1 MAAPDLNDPAER
13 ERYFAELRNI
23 GRPIR
28 RTGLALALIGAVL
41 VLLHK
46 RHVLDLPIWVG
57 VIVLGAGVM
66 LMISGLQV
74 RSRYHQLRMMEPPEK
89 D

>member
-1 MAAPDLNDPAER
+1 MAAPDLKDPVAAEAYR
-13 ERYFAELRNI
+13 TELSGI
-23 GRPIR
+23 GTGIR
-28 RTGLALALIGAVL
+28 RIGLLLALIGAVL

-46 RHVLDLPIWVG
+46 RHVIDLPIWVG

-66 LMISGLQV
+66 LMLSGIQA
-74 RSRYHQLRMMEPPEK
+74 RSRYHQLRMMEPPA